1 MKMSTDQEATNV
13 SKRFVP
19 RSAPVQLASK
29 NPLAGQNTYYEKSHN
44 TNRHGSAPLEN
55 KIFTNY
61 CAVVD
66 HDDLK
71 NKGLH
76 KSLGSLEKNYTRGV
90 RQSET
95 GSRENSILGGSNENG
110 RKERPLSPTPSNGI
124 CHSVTTN
131 AQAQSSRSTLKQGN
145 DSASPKEWTKQR
157 VRESNM
163 EWRQGYEVISIM
175 RFESVIILFCF
186 KKLKSILKSR

>member
-1 MKMSTDQEATNV
+1 MKMSTDQEGTKMSERYAP
-13 SKRFVP
+13 K
-19 RSAPVQLASK
+19 SAPVQLASK
-29 NPLAGQNTYYEKSHN
+29 NPLAGRNTYYEKNQN

-61 CAVVD
+61 CSVVD

-76 KSLGSLEKNYTRGV
+76 KSLDSLEKNYTRGV

-95 GSRENSILGGSNENG
+95 GSRENSIIGGSSEKG
-110 RKERPLSPTPSNGI
+110 RKELSKDRPLSPTPSAGSRY
-124 CHSVTTN
+124 SVTTST
-131 AQAQSSRSTLKQGN
+131 QVQSSRPILKE
-145 DSASPKEWTKQR
+145 DSDKVSPKEWTKQR

-163 EWRQGYEVISIM
+163 EWRQGYEV
-175 RFESVIILFCF
+175 
-186 KKLKSILKSR
+186 KLMVTLDSKAVS